1 MAKYSSYPQTS
12 CISTLQGVQ
21 ALCSSGSSVRYGLA
35 APAEASPM
43 RTCTLPLSSLPLHA
57 EDKWESGFVLKPYV
71 LIFLPASVCQQR
83 QMEVLQVL
91 SSPISHL
98 TYSSLLLTRPV
109 LLKSWVLPP
118 VAFSHDPDIL
128 LVWRWEFLHT
138 LLMLNDHCIIW
149 ENIVE
154 DYMERVGLSMGRKV
168 LNSWGK
174 SAIWWLLVIWKT
186 FWTDH
191 SIRFLGFGA
200 ESQNDC

>member
-1 MAKYSSYPQTS
+1 
-12 CISTLQGVQ
+12 
-21 ALCSSGSSVRYGLA
+21 
-35 APAEASPM
+35 M

-128 LVWRWEFLHT
+128 LVWR
-138 LLMLNDHCIIW
+138 
-149 ENIVE
+149 
-154 DYMERVGLSMGRKV
+154 
-168 LNSWGK
+168 
-174 SAIWWLLVIWKT
+174 
-186 FWTDH
+186 
-191 SIRFLGFGA
+191 
-200 ESQNDC
+200 